1 MPSPRTSASG
11 WWRRE
16 RCLGSPQAPRFLFC
30 FLNLIKSGRL
40 FTFRQM
46 CQAVIYIPLAD
57 DTHIFMFMI
66 PIDQLVIIV
75 ISEVEENHTA

>member
-1 MPSPRTSASG
+1 
-11 WWRRE
+11 
-16 RCLGSPQAPRFLFC
+16 
-30 FLNLIKSGRL
+30 
-40 FTFRQM
+40 M

-75 ISEVEENHTA
+75 ISEVRETPYSVSQAGVVAQDIIV

>member
-1 MPSPRTSASG
+1 MPRLATSPS
-11 WWRRE
+11 
-16 RCLGSPQAPRFLFC
+16 FFC
-30 FLNLIKSGRL
+30 FFLKISLRL
-40 FTFRQM
+40 AVYLTFRQM

-57 DTHIFMFMI
+57 DTHVFMFMI